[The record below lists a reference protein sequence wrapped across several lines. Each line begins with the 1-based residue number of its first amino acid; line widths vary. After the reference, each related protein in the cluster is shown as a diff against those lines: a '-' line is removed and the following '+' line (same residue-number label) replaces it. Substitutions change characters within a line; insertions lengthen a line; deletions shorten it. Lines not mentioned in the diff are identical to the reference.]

1 MVQRGMADDQ
11 RSVADD
17 IAWIDEQLADPEASF
32 DALRADFPFLN
43 SAAQARGF
51 LEKIRVGLEDLAAG
65 RVVPHEVVERDAEE
79 RRRRYRP
86 SAAE

>member
-1 MVQRGMADDQ
+1 MVGNGMADDQ

-17 IAWIDEQLADPEASF
+17 IGWIDEQLADPEATF
-32 DALRADFPFLN
+32 DVLRADFPFLR
-43 SAAQARGF
+43 SAAQARRF
-51 LEKIRVGLEDLAAG
+51 LEKIRLGLEDVAAG
-65 RVVPHEVVERDAEE
+65 RVVSHEVVARDMEE